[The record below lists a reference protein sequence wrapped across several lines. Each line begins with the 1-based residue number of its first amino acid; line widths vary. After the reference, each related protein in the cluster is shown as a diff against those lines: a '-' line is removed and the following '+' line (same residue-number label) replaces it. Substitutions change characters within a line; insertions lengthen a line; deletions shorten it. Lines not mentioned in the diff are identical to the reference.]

1 MKTLRLIALTSL
13 LAVTLSGCSLDI
25 NILPGQTTNST
36 GATTGSE
43 PTTQSTTSATSVV
56 PTSIETKDRYDD
68 KADYYHNVWYADEMG
83 IVENTYKEGGDN
95 YDGVYN
101 VYGGRD
107 YYADPAVHNY
117 DLIIPDTVDKSGY
130 NTILLLVHGG
140 SWIAGS
146 KADMEDY
153 AYDYSDKGYITANM
167 QYSFLHADFLS
178 MSFGIQAVDRDVS
191 VLRMLDEID
200 ACISNI
206 KTKLVGLGFDGSKLK
221 LVISGV
227 SAGAHIS
234 MLYAYSRG
242 EDAAIPI
249 VFIVDAV
256 GPVDIQTAS
265 WKEFVSSSEAVL
277 DAGITPSAIAA
288 QEAASNV
295 RNATTHFS
303 IGTDEFTLPWNEYKT
318 ARYADAMCG
327 VPYTEKQ
334 IKDITTDNVTIDMEN
349 EIAKKL
355 VNHYEKRVSVTN
367 FIRDNDIPI
376 IMGYGGC
383 DTIVGIGQYARLE
396 PVLEEHSVEREFF
409 YFEHS
414 DHDLGSDPSVR
425 SLFDAKIEE
434 WLASK

>member
-13 LAVTLSGCSLDI
+13 LAVTLTGCSLDI
-25 NILPGQTTNST
+25 NILPGQTTSS
-36 GATTGSE
+36 GATSGNS
-43 PTTQSTTSATSVV
+43 PTTQPTTSATSVI

-68 KADYYHNVWYADEMG
+68 KADYYHNVWYADALG

-107 YYADPAVHNY
+107 YYADPEVHNY
-117 DLIIPDTVDKSGY
+117 DLIVPDSCNKSGY
-130 NTILLLVHGG
+130 NTILLLIHGG
-140 SWIAGS
+140 SWITGS
-146 KADMEDY
+146 KSEVEDY
-153 AYDYSDKGYITANM
+153 AFDYSDKGYITANM
-167 QYSFLHADFLS
+167 QYSFLHPDFGT
-178 MSFGIQAVDRDVS
+178 MSFSIKGFDRDVS
-191 VLRMLDEID
+191 VFRMLDEID
-200 ACISNI
+200 ACIDNI

-242 EDAAIPI
+242 EDSQIPI
-249 VFIVDAV
+249 SFIVDAV

-265 WKEFVSSSEAVL
+265 WKEFVDSSESVRSL
-277 DAGITPSAIAA
+277 GITPAAIAA
-288 QEAASNV
+288 QEAASNIRGAV
-295 RNATTHFS
+295 SHFS
-303 IGTDEFTLPWNEYKT
+303 FGHQDFNLPWNEYKT

-327 VPYTEKQ
+327 VPYTDSQ

-349 EIAKKL
+349 EISQKL
-355 VNHYEKRVSVTN
+355 VNHYEKQVSVTN
-367 FIRDNDIPI
+367 FIKDNDIPI

-383 DTIVGIGQYARLE
+383 DSIVGIGQYARLE
-396 PVLEEHSVEREFF
+396 PVLASHSVEREFF
-409 YFEHS
+409 YFKDS
-414 DHDLGSDPSVR
+414 DHDLGSNPEVR
-425 SLFDAKIEE
+425 DLFDAKIEE